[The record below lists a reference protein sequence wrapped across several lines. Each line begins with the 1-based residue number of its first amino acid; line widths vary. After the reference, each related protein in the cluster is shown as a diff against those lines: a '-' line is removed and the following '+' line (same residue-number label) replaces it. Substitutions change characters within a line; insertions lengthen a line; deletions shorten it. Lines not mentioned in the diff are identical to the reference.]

1 MPEIETAS
9 SEDEQ
14 DIFRLV
20 RELADAVG
28 FAEQSPLI
36 DIGIW
41 SRTLE
46 KMLSS
51 PDWVF
56 LIAREGGEAVGL
68 LIFFIRPTL
77 ASGLNRATI
86 TEMVVSEQAR
96 GEGVGRK
103 LVEEA
108 KRIALER
115 GCTIFDVS
123 TELDNAGAEGFYT
136 KMGFTR
142 RRNYYEAQL

>member
-1 MPEIETAS
+1 MLEIKTAS
-9 SEDEQ
+9 LEDEQ
-14 DIFRLV
+14 DIFHLV

-56 LIAREGGEAVGL
+56 LIAREGDEAVGL

-86 TEMVVSEQAR
+86 TEMVVTEQAR
-96 GEGVGRK
+96 GKGVGRR
-103 LVEEA
+103 LIEEA

-115 GCTIFDVS
+115 DCTIFDVS

-136 KMGFTR
+136 RMGFTR
-142 RRNYYEAQL
+142 RRYYYEAQL